1 MIFQFCFGVALAV
14 LVINGACNMR
24 SEVEKSPP
32 QQVARTAATPSPET
46 IPTGIFSDD
55 EKARE
60 AWEQFTA
67 NGRYRMARRDDFQIP
82 ESVAK
87 EHQDN
92 PYFTGPVA
100 YAGGDFNRDGHGLDR
115 AFIVMDTSTTA
126 NERFR
131 LVVFNAPTTKESL
144 PSVHWVHTAIDL
156 SRSVLSAATEVVT
169 LTEYNE
175 DGSQQA
181 CNLRW
186 DKKQA
191 EYLCEMVR

>member
-14 LVINGACNMR
+14 LVINGACSMR
-24 SEVEKSPP
+24 SEVEKGPA
-32 QQVARTAATPSPET
+32 QQVAKTPATPSPET
-46 IPTGIFSDD
+46 IPTGIFSGD

-100 YAGGDFNRDGHGLDR
+100 YAGGDFNRDGHSLDR
-115 AFIVMDTSTTA
+115 AFIVVDTSTTTTG
-126 NERFR
+126 RFG
-131 LVVFNAPTTKESL
+131 LVVFNASTTKDSL
-144 PSVHWVHTAIDL
+144 PSVQWVHTGLDL

-169 LTEYNE
+169 LTEYNG

-186 DKKQA
+186 EKKRA